1 MLQRDKRISE
11 AEPQR
16 PSHTPSATSA
26 SLISSDMQVVGDLK
40 SAGNI
45 RIEGRVNGEI
55 HAQAVDVSP
64 GALIDGSIN
73 ALAIQIGGSVKGRGE
88 AKQVK
93 IQNSG
98 EMLGDVL
105 YEALEIESG
114 ATLEGYCKHRGSK
127 PSLQREI
134 GAGPKSA

>member
-1 MLQRDKRISE
+1 
-11 AEPQR
+11 
-16 PSHTPSATSA
+16 
-26 SLISSDMQVVGDLK
+26 MQVVGDLK

-73 ALAIQIGGSVKGRGE
+73 ALAIQIGGSVKGRVE

-114 ATLEGYCKHRGSK
+114 ATDQSRAYSGKSELVPRAHSAPPPRSIDLHQRLVRVPSIQCPALNGSLETVR
-127 PSLQREI
+127 
-134 GAGPKSA
+134 

>member
-1 MLQRDKRISE
+1 
-11 AEPQR
+11 
-16 PSHTPSATSA
+16 
-26 SLISSDMQVVGDLK
+26 MQIVGDLK

-55 HAQAVDVSP
+55 HAQAVDFSP
-64 GALIDGSIN
+64 GALIDGTIS
-73 ALAIQIGGSVKGRGE
+73 ALAIQIGGTVKGRVE

-105 YEALEIESG
+105 YEALEMESG
-114 ATLEGYCKHRGSK
+114 ATLEGSCKRQGSK
-127 PSLQREI
+127 PSIQQDV
-134 GAGPKSA
+134 GVSAKRA

>member
-1 MLQRDKRISE
+1 
-11 AEPQR
+11 
-16 PSHTPSATSA
+16 
-26 SLISSDMQVVGDLK
+26 MQVVGDLK

-73 ALAIQIGGSVKGRGE
+73 ALAIQIGGSVKGRVE

-114 ATLEGYCKHRGSK
+114 ATGVLQAPGIKAEPTAGNRSWSQERIAAPPRSIDLHQRLVRVPSIQCLVLNGSLETVR
-127 PSLQREI
+127 
-134 GAGPKSA
+134 

>member
-1 MLQRDKRISE
+1 MLKSDERSSDTGS
-11 AEPQR
+11 QR
-16 PSHTPSATSA
+16 PSHIPSGASA

-73 ALAIQIGGSVKGRGE
+73 ALAIQIGGSVKGRVE

-114 ATLEGYCKHRGSK
+114 ATLEGSCKRRGSK
-127 PSLQREI
+127 PNLQREI
-134 GAGPKSA
+134 GAGPKSS

>member
-1 MLQRDKRISE
+1 
-11 AEPQR
+11 
-16 PSHTPSATSA
+16 
-26 SLISSDMQVVGDLK
+26 MQVVGDLK

-73 ALAIQIGGSVKGRGE
+73 ALAIQIGGSVKGRVE

-114 ATLEGYCKHRGSK
+114 ATPRAHSAPPPRSIDLHQRLVRVPSIQCPALNGSLETVR
-127 PSLQREI
+127 
-134 GAGPKSA
+134 